1 MLARLLETVVRQL
14 TLLEMTSLCRKDSL
28 LIHFIQYVRNLRIAD
43 DGLFLMQASKRV
55 DDLERVHMVSQLFAP
70 VMVMELLVFISV
82 RKHT

>member
-14 TLLEMTSLCRKDSL
+14 TLLEMASLCRKDSL